1 MTTLNL
7 LYSQNP
13 SEVKIFFKIFDNI
26 SKHLKLD
33 NYDFLVLTDNNGNT
47 LLHNLVL
54 NYDYATIHS
63 LLNSIKDLDQKSKS
77 KILDAQ
83 NNKGN
88 TPLHLAAELSST
100 TSKDSDNQ
108 KLANT
113 IASLLDTHGSKKN
126 IANKGGHTVSLEDK
140 SVEQAPILTKLFGG
154 LSRALELMT
163 TEVSIDKKSP
173 KVNNYSNLSNF
184 SSDVSIDNN
193 LQTNNFM
200 NLPTEVS
207 VEKNL
212 YLDNDKSGGS
222 ENSIS
227 DNFEA
232 TGGSSEETKSGGSS
246 DEVKSKVSKGSRS
259 FASVVS
265 SQMSSETKSSSSNS
279 VNMRGGAAS
288 EGSMASNTS
297 SFVKS
302 LLTQFNSMKGGNM
315 SGGGGR
321 TMGQRRLPSLIDY
334 DYNEN
339 EMYGGRDFGLSREQM
354 KESSLLHDQ
363 VVKIFIDEGDSE
375 EEARVKKMALYK
387 YTKDMHPELN
397 NLDRARKMRDYA
409 NDKSI
414 LKNLDL
420 ESSKKIYSEVKSK
433 QKNTESTE
441 KNTSEMNTSEIETTE
456 EKPKKKTSKKTTKE
470 PKEKKTKKTSKK

>member
-33 NYDFLVLTDNNGNT
+33 NYDFLISTDNNGNT

-63 LLNSIKDLDQKSKS
+63 LLNLINDLDQKSKF
-77 KILDAQ
+77 KIIDAQ

-88 TPLHLAAELSST
+88 TPLHLAAELSSN

-113 IASLLDTHGSKKN
+113 IASLLDTRGANKN
-126 IANKGGHTVSLEDK
+126 IANKAGHTVSLDDK
-140 SVEQAPILTKLFGG
+140 SVEQPILTKLFGG

-173 KVNNYSNLSNF
+173 KVNNYSNLNNF
-184 SSDVSIDNN
+184 SSDVSVDNN
-193 LQTNNFM
+193 LQVDNLM

-207 VEKNL
+207 VERNL
-212 YLDNDKSGGS
+212 YSDNDKSGGS
-222 ENSIS
+222 ESEH
-227 DNFEA
+227 FEA

-246 DEVKSKVSKGSRS
+246 DEVKSKVSKGSRT

-279 VNMRGGAAS
+279 VNMKGGAAS
-288 EGSMASNTS
+288 ENSVTSNTS

-302 LLTQFNSMKGGNM
+302 LLTQFNSMKGGSM
-315 SGGGGR
+315 SGGGGK
-321 TMGQRRLPSLIDY
+321 TMGHRRLPSLIDY

-409 NDKSI
+409 DDKSI

-420 ESSKKIYSEVKSK
+420 ESSKKIYNEVKSK
-433 QKNTESTE
+433 QKNTESSE
-441 KNTSEMNTSEIETTE
+441 KNTSEMNTSEMETTE